1 MKKKYRILIIALVCI
16 VAVGIILMKM
26 LSGTA
31 DGTDTS
37 KISQNQDKGIPT
49 LVDLGSKNCIPC
61 KKMEPIL
68 EELRTEYKGELNVIF
83 YDVNEFPEKAQE
95 YQIRVIPTQIF
106 LDAEG
111 KELFRHEGFLTKN
124 KILDIWKKE
133 GYTL

>member
-1 MKKKYRILIIALVCI
+1 MKKKYRILIIAGVCI
-16 VAVGIILMKM
+16 VAVGIILFKM
-26 LSGTA
+26 LSGIS
-31 DGTDTS
+31 DGTDLS
-37 KISQNQDKGIPT
+37 EISQNQDKGLPT

-68 EELRTEYKGELNVIF
+68 EELRTEYKGRLNVIF
-83 YDVNEFPEKAQE
+83 YDVNEFPEKAQA

-111 KELFRHEGFLTKN
+111 KELFRHEGFLAKN

-133 GYTL
+133 GYTF

>member
-1 MKKKYRILIIALVCI
+1 MKKKYRILITAVVCI
-16 VAVGIILMKM
+16 IAVGIILMKM
-26 LSGTA
+26 LSGTS
-31 DGTDTS
+31 DGTDIS

-61 KKMEPIL
+61 KKMDPIL
-68 EELRTEYKGELNVIF
+68 EELRTEYKGRLNVIF
-83 YDVNEFPEKAQE
+83 YDVNAFPEKAQE

-106 LDAEG
+106 LDAER
-111 KELFRHEGFLTKN
+111 KELFRHEGFLAKN